1 MRSTPDVHLN
11 LNVRGMRRSATVSNN
26 EHLATLEREG
36 HRVFRLGLG
45 QSPFPVPGPVVEA
58 LRAAAACKD
67 YMPVCGHEPL
77 REAIAS
83 HLWRQQGVERS
94 AADVLVGPGTKEL
107 MFLLQLVY
115 YGDLVI
121 PTPAWVSYAPQA
133 RIIGRRV
140 VTLPTRAENDW
151 RVTAEELDGLCAEDP
166 GRPRIVILNY
176 PSNPTGGTYRSDEL
190 REIARVARRHRFVLL
205 SDEIYG
211 DLHHRGQHVSVA
223 RYYPEG
229 TIVSNGISKWCGAGG
244 WRLGAFIFPPGM
256 RWLLEAMAAAASET
270 YTSVAAP
277 IQRAAITAFAGGLWL
292 EDYLTRSRRI
302 LAALGRELRR
312 RLREAGVEC
321 SRPSGA
327 FYLFPDFG
335 PLRDGLA
342 GAGIASSG
350 DLCRRLLEDTGVGI
364 LPGTDFG
371 RPPEELTARIAYV
384 DFDGAKALEAMA
396 GIPRSAQIG
405 RAFLEEHCSP
415 LLESVDRIAEWTFCL
430 THAKARLHVL

>member
-1 MRSTPDVHLN
+1 MRHTPDVHLN
-11 LNVRGMRRSATVSNN
+11 LNVRGMKRSATVSSN
-26 EHLATLEREG
+26 ERLAAMERDG
-36 HRVFRLGLG
+36 KRVYRLGLG
-45 QSPFPVPGPVVEA
+45 QSPFPVPEPVVEA
-58 LRAAAACKD
+58 LRAAAPCKD

-77 REAIAS
+77 RAAVAS
-83 HLWRQQGVERS
+83 HLWRQQGVRRS
-94 AADVLVGPGTKEL
+94 AADVLIGPGTKEL

-121 PTPAWVSYAPQA
+121 PTPSWVSYAPQA

-140 VTLPTRAENDW
+140 VSLPTRAENDW
-151 RVTAEELDGLCAEDP
+151 RVTADELDALCAEDP

-176 PSNPTGGTYRSDEL
+176 PSNPTGGTYRADEL

-223 RYYPEG
+223 RFYPEG

-244 WRLGAFIFPPGM
+244 WRLGAFIFPSDM

-292 EDYLTRSRRI
+292 DEYLTLSRRV
-302 LAALGRELRR
+302 LAALGRELRS
-312 RLREAGVEC
+312 RLRAAGIDC
-321 SRPSGA
+321 CRPTGG
-327 FYLFPDFG
+327 FYLFPDLG
-335 PLRDGLA
+335 PLREGLA
-342 GAGIASSG
+342 EAGITTSDA
-350 DLCRRLLEDTGVGI
+350 LCRRLLEETGVGI

-371 RPPEELTARIAYV
+371 RPPEELTARIAY
-384 DFDGAKALEAMA
+384 
-396 GIPRSAQIG
+396 
-405 RAFLEEHCSP
+405 
-415 LLESVDRIAEWTFCL
+415 
-430 THAKARLHVL
+430 